1 MDIKGTLYICPTP
14 IGNLEDIT
22 LRVLRILKQVD
33 LIACEDTRVTQKL
46 LNRYE
51 IKTKLISYHKF
62 SEKKKSI
69 YLVNLLNEGK
79 NIALVSDAG
88 TPLISDPGAELIKAV
103 FADQLKIVPLPGPSS
118 VITALSA
125 TPSEEIPFVFTG
137 FLPKSRKEKEII
149 LLKYLNINIAA
160 FESPNRLLKTFEEIF
175 ELTGNRTITVAREL
189 SKIYEEIKTGSVSDL
204 IDYYSKKPPKGEI
217 VLIIKAQKEQKNK
230 PDKIEL
236 TGKIKILKKQG
247 YSVSEL
253 SKIISLLYKY
263 PKKEVYSLA
272 VELFGE

>member
-22 LRVLRILKQVD
+22 LRDLRILKQVD

-125 TPSEEIPFVFTG
+125 TPSEETPFVFTG

-160 FESPNRLLKTFEEIF
+160 FESPNRLLKTF
-175 ELTGNRTITVAREL
+175 
-189 SKIYEEIKTGSVSDL
+189 
-204 IDYYSKKPPKGEI
+204 
-217 VLIIKAQKEQKNK
+217 
-230 PDKIEL
+230 
-236 TGKIKILKKQG
+236 
-247 YSVSEL
+247 
-253 SKIISLLYKY
+253 
-263 PKKEVYSLA
+263 
-272 VELFGE
+272 